1 MLVFRVIISLAERL
15 SWLKFNFW
23 TTGQSRTWSADL
35 LAAWRGLCTKHS
47 LSCSINTN
55 TVLLKAYSMFAFASQ
70 VISIRNVHAFLLQL
84 LVLTQHW
91 IRNLTRFL
99 CETKIQRVKNLTP
112 RTRIYAMFLIRQLLV
127 VRNTYFAE
135 NDGMKRKR
143 IWTLF

>member
-35 LAAWRGLCTKHS
+35 LATWRGLCTKNS

-112 RTRIYAMFLIRQLLV
+112 RTRIYAMFLIRQLFV

-135 NDGMKRKR
+135 NDGMKRKI